1 MRLRLNVDP
10 LNLPF
15 SIEADGTLDTAD
27 KAQFEGT
34 LNIAR
39 PVGIAAQAGSSL
51 VTQPWRLASKL
62 KITPASALMQ
72 DAEFSYGSEPNAVKL
87 TGTAEM
93 KFGARPRFDGVLSA
107 RQIDLDRLAGELES
121 KTRAPPIVTIRRLV
135 ALTGQAFKP
144 TFPIQMGVGID
155 QATLG
160 GADIMNVRGDV
171 STAPD
176 GWTLDRFEFR
186 APGGTQATL
195 SGQLAITL
203 VRPAV
208 YRPGGD
214 RRQ

>member
-1 MRLRLNVDP
+1 
-10 LNLPF
+10 
-15 SIEADGTLDTAD
+15 
-27 KAQFEGT
+27 
-34 LNIAR
+34 
-39 PVGIAAQAGSSL
+39 
-51 VTQPWRLASKL
+51 
-62 KITPASALMQ
+62 MQ

-87 TGTAEM
+87 SGTAEM

-195 SGQLAITL
+195 SGQLAITSSGL
-203 VRPAV
+203 QFAGPAEIAANDPRALTAWLEGRSEAPSTAPPPRPL
-208 YRPGGD
+208 RLRGD
-214 RRQ
+214 VTLGQREGRGRTAQCQL